1 MRRLHIAYVITQS
14 DSIGGAS
21 IHVRDLAS
29 AMLEEGHQVEVLVGG
44 NGPFVEMLKERQV
57 PVISI
62 PHLVRQINPLWDWK
76 AYKEIKEALKGL
88 KPDIVHAHSSKAGV
102 LGRYAASSLGF
113 PSLFT
118 AHGFSF
124 TEGVH
129 PVKRQIYKWVEK
141 AAARRGNGII
151 AVSEYDR
158 QLAIKEGV
166 CRPDQIVTIHNG
178 IPDIPPELMADPSI
192 QPPRLVMVARFDKQK
207 NHRLLLETLAELQE
221 LPWHLELIGDGPL
234 RGEMENLAKR
244 LGLGERVTF
253 SGTCNDVAERLAKCQ
268 FFLLISNWEGLPLTI
283 IEAMRAG
290 LPVICSDV
298 GGCFELMRGWGD
310 GQLLTANHKQHLKRF
325 LGQMILSS
333 SVRKEQ
339 GRKARTIYKKCYVL
353 ERMREKVENF
363 YRSHLTGNTGCHL
376 YGKDY

>member
-1 MRRLHIAYVITQS
+1 MKRLHIAYVITQS

-21 IHVRDLAS
+21 VHVRDLAS

-44 NGPFVEMLKERQV
+44 NGPFCEMLRERHV
-57 PVISI
+57 PVIFI

-76 AYKEIKEALKGL
+76 AYGEIKEVIKEL
-88 KPDIVHAHSSKAGV
+88 KPDLVHAHSSKAGV
-102 LGRYAASSLGF
+102 LGRSAASSLGI

-124 TEGVH
+124 TEGIH
-129 PVKRQIYKWVEK
+129 PVKRQFYKWAEK

-158 QLAIKEGV
+158 QLAIREGV
-166 CRPDQIVTIHNG
+166 CRPDQIVTIRNG

-234 RGEMENLAKR
+234 RGEMEDLAKR
-244 LGLGERVTF
+244 LGLKTRVTF
-253 SGTCNDVAERLAKCQ
+253 SGSCNDVAERLARCQ
-268 FFLLISNWEGLPLTI
+268 LFLLITNWEGLPLTI

-290 LPVICSDV
+290 LPVVCSDI
-298 GGCFELMRGWGD
+298 GGCRELVLDGVNGYVVARGERKSFSGVLNRFIGNASERVSMGD
-310 GQLLTANHKQHLKRF
+310 KSRYLYEVGFYHCLMVDRVQDLYCCVIR
-325 LGQMILSS
+325 
-333 SVRKEQ
+333 RKNVHE
-339 GRKARTIYKKCYVL
+339 
-353 ERMREKVENF
+353 E
-363 YRSHLTGNTGCHL
+363 
-376 YGKDY
+376 

>member
-44 NGPFVEMLKERQV
+44 NGPFCEMLRERHV
-57 PVISI
+57 LVISI
-62 PHLVRQINPLWDWK
+62 PHLVRQINLLWDWM
-76 AYKEIKEALKGL
+76 AYEEIKKVLKEL

-102 LGRYAASSLGF
+102 LGRYAAASLGI

-124 TEGVH
+124 TEGIH
-129 PVKRQIYKWVEK
+129 PLKRRIYKWVEK

-158 QLAIKEGV
+158 QLAIREGV

-207 NHRLLLETLAELQE
+207 NHRLLLEALSKLQE
-221 LPWHLELIGDGPL
+221 FPWHLELIGDGPL
-234 RGEMENLAKR
+234 RGEMVNLAKR
-244 LGLGERVTF
+244 LGMESRVTF
-253 SGTCNDVAERLAKCQ
+253 SGSCNDVAERLAKCQ
-268 FFLLISNWEGLPLTI
+268 LFLLISNWEGLPLTI

-290 LPVICSDV
+290 LPVVCSDV
-298 GGCFELMRGWGD
+298 GGCKELVSNGVNGKIVDSMEKS
-310 GQLLTANHKQHLKRF
+310 QLVSVLKHR
-325 LGQMILSS
+325 ILDSS
-333 SVRKEQ
+333 FRVKA
-339 GRKARTIYKKCYVL
+339 GRKARGIFEINHAHCLMV
-353 ERMREKVENF
+353 EKVLN
-363 YRSHLTGNTGCHL
+363 L
-376 YGKDY
+376 YYSKHCEG